1 MKKILFISNIT
12 RKITSVA
19 STSIYATKEMGIE
32 FFHAAN
38 WSTSDQGQKES
49 DEKKYDI
56 KIFHVEIS
64 RSPYSLANI
73 RAYKQICKL
82 IRENE
87 IDYIHCNTPVGGFLG
102 RLSGKHCKV
111 KKIIYQAHGFHFYK
125 GAPKKNWI
133 VYYTIEKLL
142 AKYTDVI
149 ITMNNEDYNA
159 ACKFK
164 LRNHGKVYNV
174 HGVGIDLK
182 EYEGIE
188 RFRDSKRNELGFETD
203 DIVLISMGD
212 LIVRKNYKIAIEAIA
227 KCKNTKLHYL
237 ICGKGDELESLK
249 RYSQEFGIAEQ
260 IHFLGYRSD
269 VKELLAGSRYIFI
282 HNSSRGYA
290 SVYDGSNGGWSAMYS
305 FTN

>member
-87 IDYIHCNTPVGGFLG
+87 IGL
-102 RLSGKHCKV
+102 
-111 KKIIYQAHGFHFYK
+111 
-125 GAPKKNWI
+125 
-133 VYYTIEKLL
+133 YTL
-142 AKYTDVI
+142 
-149 ITMNNEDYNA
+149 
-159 ACKFK
+159 
-164 LRNHGKVYNV
+164 
-174 HGVGIDLK
+174 
-182 EYEGIE
+182 
-188 RFRDSKRNELGFETD
+188 
-203 DIVLISMGD
+203 
-212 LIVRKNYKIAIEAIA
+212 
-227 KCKNTKLHYL
+227 
-237 ICGKGDELESLK
+237 
-249 RYSQEFGIAEQ
+249 
-260 IHFLGYRSD
+260 
-269 VKELLAGSRYIFI
+269 
-282 HNSSRGYA
+282 
-290 SVYDGSNGGWSAMYS
+290 
-305 FTN
+305 